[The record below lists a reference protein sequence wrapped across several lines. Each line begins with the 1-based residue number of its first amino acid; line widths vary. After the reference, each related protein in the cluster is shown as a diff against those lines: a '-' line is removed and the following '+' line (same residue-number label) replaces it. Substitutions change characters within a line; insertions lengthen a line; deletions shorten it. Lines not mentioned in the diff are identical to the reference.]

1 MAKALQYLKYARKMN
16 EYFKSG
22 YFGIDW
28 QLHIFLEMVSIFFRF
43 WWNDIYLF
51 YLYVND
57 LD

>member
-1 MAKALQYLKYARKMN
+1 MN
-16 EYFKSG
+16 EYLKSG

-28 QLHIFLEMVSIFFRF
+28 QLHIFTEMVSIYFFRF
-43 WWNDIYLF
+43 WWNIYLF